1 MADTPSERTNT
12 FPRRKT
18 RVSQPFPFL
27 TPPTTRV
34 PWRVWRSFASKPPG
48 ALIAQSLARGVRLG
62 MTGKRRERDDAKEG
76 PKTKGSLS
84 EQRPRNEEEK
94 CAGATLLTRKSNP
107 QPISR

>member
-1 MADTPSERTNT
+1 MADTPSERTHT

-84 EQRPRNEEEK
+84 EPRQRNEDEK
-94 CAGATLLTRKSNP
+94 CAAAADP
-107 QPISR
+107 